1 MITLVRFLL
10 WIMLAVLPNGRLPM
24 PDGTT
29 VIDHCGALSLGQTH
43 LVCLTDHNVAIVVTQ
58 DDSYI
63 AYDVRARQID
73 F

>member
-10 WIMLAVLPNGRLPM
+10 WIMLAILPDGRLPAG
-24 PDGTT
+24 GTT
-29 VIDHCGALSLGQTH
+29 VIDHCGDLSLGQTH
-43 LVCLTDHNVAIVVTQ
+43 LVCLADHNVAIVLID

-63 AYDVRARQID
+63 AYDLVRTRRID